1 MGSSCPAA
9 SAGGGPG
16 GAVCPAGSESRAAGP
31 GRTRIF
37 MSTTPCWAFNYLCES
52 GFTTLTQCQVH
63 AEKCTRVQ
71 SSDSHRLNTP
81 VCPLLSAKNNTLSR
95 MTSFPALRWIEG
107 FPRMQTRKVLGKL
120 TVGRTNSWALRGS
133 PRILS
138 PTKGKGVCIIY
149 AFLSSLNLF
158 LKIRN
163 GCMLGF
169 LSYTSSNLYFLF
181 LYS

>member
-1 MGSSCPAA
+1 MSAECGLLCAGEALDRMGGSRPAA

-31 GRTRIF
+31 GRPRIF

-71 SSDSHRLNTP
+71 PSDSHRLNTP

-95 MTSFPALRWIEG
+95 MTSFPALRWTEG
-107 FPRMQTRKVLGKL
+107 FPRMQTRKVLGKQ
-120 TVGRTNSWALRGS
+120 TVGRTNSWALRG
-133 PRILS
+133 PL
-138 PTKGKGVCIIY
+138 
-149 AFLSSLNLF
+149 ASSLPP
-158 LKIRN
+158 RVRV
-163 GCMLGF
+163 
-169 LSYTSSNLYFLF
+169 SA
-181 LYS
+181 